1 MIEIGKGGTGFGEN
15 VAGGIKG
22 ELQETGTTIGRP
34 NAP

>member
-1 MIEIGKGGTGFGEN
+1 MVEIGNGGTGFGEN

-22 ELQETGTTIGRP
+22 EPQGTGTTIGRP